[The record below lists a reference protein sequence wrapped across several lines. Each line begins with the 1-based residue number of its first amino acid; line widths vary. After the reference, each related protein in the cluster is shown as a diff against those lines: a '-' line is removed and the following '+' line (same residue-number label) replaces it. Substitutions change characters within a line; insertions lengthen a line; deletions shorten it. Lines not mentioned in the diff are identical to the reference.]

1 MPDVILAKLVRVPRV
16 PNTLKAIAE
25 LALTVPLLFTAVTL
39 LLIRTA
45 GISVVEIE
53 PVPVIVSVPEVRAHC
68 VVTAVLIVIVPP
80 LGEGHGAAIDEV

>member
-1 MPDVILAKLVRVPRV
+1 LPDVILAELVRVPRV

-45 GISVVEIE
+45 GIPVVEIE
-53 PVPVIVSVPEVRAHC
+53 PVSVIVSVPEVRAHC
-68 VVTAVLIVIVPP
+68 VVTAVLIVPP
-80 LGEGHGAAIDEV
+80 LELHCCAIDEV